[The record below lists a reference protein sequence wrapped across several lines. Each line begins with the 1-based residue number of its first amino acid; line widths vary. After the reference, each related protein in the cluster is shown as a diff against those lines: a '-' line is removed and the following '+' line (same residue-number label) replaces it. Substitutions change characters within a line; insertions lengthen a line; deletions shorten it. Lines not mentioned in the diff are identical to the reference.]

1 MKVTYKEKEIE
12 VEKPIKIEEL
22 LKKEIDNSKYK
33 VVGCIFN
40 NEYQKKQFMEQLK
53 NNQEL
58 LEKFSNDRLKVIL
71 QYYLD
76 ENNKKRERLKKIS
89 N

>member
-1 MKVTYKEKEIE
+1 MDNIIEKTKALINAFEDSDLIKNLDHYKMI
-12 VEKPIKIEEL
+12 VI
-22 LKKEIDNSKYK
+22 
-33 VVGCIFN
+33 
-40 NEYQKKQFMEQLK
+40 

-89 N
+89 I